1 MHNAHWIAYRTIVV
15 REIMRFVRIWVQTLT
30 PPVINAV
37 LYFIIF
43 GSLIGSRIGDMDG
56 HSYMEYIV
64 PGVVMMGVIVNSY
77 SNVVSSFF
85 SAKYQHFIEELL
97 VSPVRNSIILIG
109 YVTGGVCRGLLVGI
123 LVLCVSLVFTD
134 LKVHYWF
141 STFVFTVLTSML
153 FATLGLINAIFAR
166 NFDDVSIIPNFVL
179 TPLTYFGG
187 VFYSISLL
195 PPLWQTL
202 SQFNPIFYIIN
213 GFRYGVL
220 GAGDVSLAQAFAV
233 VFVLTLAAMAFALH
247 LLNRGTRLKS

>member
-1 MHNAHWIAYRTIVV
+1 MLSSNWVAFKTIIV

-43 GSLIGSRIGDMDG
+43 GSLIGSRIGDMGG

-85 SAKYQHFIEELL
+85 GAKYQHFIEELL
-97 VSPVRNSIILIG
+97 VSPVHNLTILVG
-109 YVTGGVCRGLLVGI
+109 YVAGGVCRGLLVGV
-123 LVLCVSLVFTD
+123 LVLCVSLAFTD
-134 LKVHYWF
+134 LTVQYWF
-141 STFVFTVLTSML
+141 ATFVFTVLTAML

-166 NFDDVSIIPNFVL
+166 NFDDISIVPNFVL

-202 SQFNPIFYIIN
+202 SQFNPVFYIIN

-220 GAGDVSLAQAFAV
+220 GAADVSLWQAFVV
-233 VFVLTLAAMAFALH
+233 VFVFTLAAMWLALH

>member
-1 MHNAHWIAYRTIVV
+1 MHNANWIAYRTIVV

-43 GSLIGSRIGDMDG
+43 GSLIGSRIGEMGG

-97 VSPVRNSIILIG
+97 VSPVRNSIILLG
-109 YVTGGVCRGLLVGI
+109 YVTGGVCRGMLVGLLVLI
-123 LVLCVSLVFTD
+123 VSMVFTD
-134 LKVHYWF
+134 LTVEYWLP
-141 STFVFTVLTSML
+141 TLLFTLLTSML

-166 NFDDVSIIPNFVL
+166 NFDDVSIVPHFVL

-195 PPLWQTL
+195 PPFWQSL
-202 SQFNPIFYIIN
+202 SQFNPVFYIIN
-213 GFRYGVL
+213 GFRFGVL
-220 GAGDVSLAQAFAV
+220 GAGDVSLTQAFV
-233 VFVLTLAAMAFALH
+233 VVSVLTLAAMATALH

>member
-1 MHNAHWIAYRTIVV
+1 MASGNWVAFRTIVV
-15 REIMRFVRIWVQTLT
+15 REIMRFIRIWVQTLT

-43 GSLIGSRIGDMDG
+43 GSLIGSRIGEMG
-56 HSYMEYIV
+56 GLSYMEYIV

-85 SAKYQHFIEELL
+85 GAKYQHFIEELL
-97 VSPVRNSIILIG
+97 VSPVRNSTILLG
-109 YVTGGVCRGLLVGI
+109 YVIGGVCRGLLVGL
-123 LVLCVSLVFTD
+123 LVLGVSMVFTE
-134 LKVHYWF
+134 LRVQSWLP
-141 STFVFTVLTSML
+141 TLVFTVLTAML

-166 NFDDVSIIPNFVL
+166 NFDDITIVPNFVL

-187 VFYSISLL
+187 VFYTISLL

-202 SQFNPIFYIIN
+202 SQFNPVFYIIN
-213 GFRYGVL
+213 GFRYGML
-220 GAGDVSLAQAFAV
+220 GTADVGLAQAFAV
-233 VFVLTLAAMAFALH
+233 VLVLVIAAMSVALW

>member
-1 MHNAHWIAYRTIVV
+1 MPNSNWIAFRTIVV

-43 GSLIGSRIGDMDG
+43 GSLIGSRIGEMG
-56 HSYMEYIV
+56 GRSYMEYIV

-97 VSPVRNSIILIG
+97 VSPVRNSTILLG
-109 YVTGGVCRGLLVGI
+109 YVAGGVCRGLMVGA
-123 LVLCVSLVFTD
+123 LVLCVSLVFTE
-134 LKVHYWF
+134 LQVTYWF
-141 STFVFTVLTSML
+141 ATLVFTVLTAML
-153 FATLGLINAIFAR
+153 FASLGLINAIYAR
-166 NFDDVSIIPNFVL
+166 NFDDISIIPNFVL

-213 GFRYGVL
+213 GFRHGVL
-220 GAGDVSLAQAFAV
+220 GTADVGMAQAFV
-233 VFVLTLAAMAFALH
+233 VVGVLVVLAMGTALH